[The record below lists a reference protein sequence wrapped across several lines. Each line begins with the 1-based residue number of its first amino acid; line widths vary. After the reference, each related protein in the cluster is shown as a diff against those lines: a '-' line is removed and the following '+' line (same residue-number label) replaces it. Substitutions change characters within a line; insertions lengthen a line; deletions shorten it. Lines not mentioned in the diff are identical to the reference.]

1 MKITSI
7 ETYPVWGEERN
18 YLFVV
23 VDTDEGLYGVGEAGL
38 TGRELAV
45 TGTIERRPSYT
56 WLGAPWSIRSRRGS
70 DGGYRKGRPREGSSH
85 PITSHQ
91 PGGGLSEHAHGAD
104 R

>member
-7 ETYPVWGEERN
+7 ETYPCGARSGITCSWWWIPTKASTAWAKR
-18 YLFVV
+18 
-23 VDTDEGLYGVGEAGL
+23 GL

>member
-7 ETYPVWGEERN
+7 ETPVWGEERN

-23 VDTDEGLYGVGEAGL
+23 VDTDEGLTAWAKQGL

-56 WLGAPWSIRSRRGS
+56 WLGAPWSIRSRRARMGAIA
-70 DGGYRKGRPREGSSH
+70 KAVLGRAPLT

>member
-1 MKITSI
+1 M
-7 ETYPVWGEERN
+7 WGEERN

-23 VDTDEGLYGVGEAGL
+23 VDTDEGLYGG
-38 TGRELAV
+38 
-45 TGTIERRPSYT
+45 
-56 WLGAPWSIRSRRGS
+56 RSRAHRPRAGGNGDDRTAALVCVAGCPVVDTLQEGS
-70 DGGYRKGRPREGSSH
+70 EKLSGRPREGSSH